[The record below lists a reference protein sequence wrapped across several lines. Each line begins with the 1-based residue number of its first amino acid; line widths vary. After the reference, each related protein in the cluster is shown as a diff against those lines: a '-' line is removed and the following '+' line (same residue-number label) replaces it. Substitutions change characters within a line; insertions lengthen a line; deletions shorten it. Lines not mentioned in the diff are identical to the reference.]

1 MKFPASGRLW
11 AVLAIASVVVGL
23 NLAYAQQ
30 EQRGQTS
37 YMPVDIKESFASI
50 KSRMTAAKPRIEK
63 EHADLLK
70 ERYDLSNRAAQGATM
85 SRGKPLQDG
94 VRVKLPPGAT
104 WESLRSEEHTSEL
117 QS

>member
-1 MKFPASGRLW
+1 MKFPASRRLW
-11 AVLAIASVVVGL
+11 AVLAIASVLVGL

-63 EHADLLK
+63 EHADLL
-70 ERYDLSNRAAQGATM
+70 RTAT
-85 SRGKPLQDG
+85 
-94 VRVKLPPGAT
+94 T
-104 WESLRSEEHTSEL
+104 
-117 QS
+117 